1 MKKRILSVLL
11 VAVMVV
17 SLLAACG
24 TSEKTPVDAG
34 TTAKDGKNES
44 QGVTSGM
51 EAVEG
56 LEANA
61 PEAPTTTGAGVKI
74 GFVSTGV
81 LGDKALTD
89 TTWAGLNKLK
99 EDYPDV
105 EIIIYESP
113 NGTTDWEPNIIAA
126 SEWADLVIVNASSCG
141 EILLSVAERFPDV
154 YYVANEF
161 PVEDN
166 PQFASDVYACN
177 EVAFLLGCL
186 AGLFTQNTDIPGIN
200 EEHVVGYISGME
212 APTTLDY
219 FTGFEAGA
227 KFTCPDVTVLQSWTG
242 SYTDPLLA
250 KEMTKGMI
258 SQGADCILG
267 CISSAVVGVFE
278 ACDEAD
284 IYSLGL
290 DTNKDADYEGKIIT
304 SGLKCGD
311 VTSYKFGK
319 EFIEGTWE
327 PGFILMDC
335 ASGAL
340 DITDMATI
348 KKHLQMDVID
358 DYYNQAIEIRDDL
371 RAGKI
376 EVPYIPAARGEE

>member
-24 TSEKTPVDAG
+24 NSEKTPVDAG

-105 EIIIYESP
+105 EIKIYESP

-227 KFTCPDVTVLQSWTG
+227 KFTCPDVTVLQAWV
-242 SYTDPLLA
+242 PIPIRCLL
-250 KEMTKGMI
+250 
-258 SQGADCILG
+258 
-267 CISSAVVGVFE
+267 
-278 ACDEAD
+278 
-284 IYSLGL
+284 
-290 DTNKDADYEGKIIT
+290 
-304 SGLKCGD
+304 
-311 VTSYKFGK
+311 
-319 EFIEGTWE
+319 
-327 PGFILMDC
+327 
-335 ASGAL
+335 
-340 DITDMATI
+340 
-348 KKHLQMDVID
+348 KK
-358 DYYNQAIEIRDDL
+358 
-371 RAGKI
+371 
-376 EVPYIPAARGEE
+376 